1 MAWWAYCYVVL
12 LSWVGVCSVRG
23 SAKRHGRL
31 ATTLEVVTSI
41 AWPFLVLAYFAP
53 PVGDLIDR
61 LVGPLYA
68 VALTWTMYTLWRDFR
83 WSAMRPQ
90 LNASKPGLEYA
101 VALVFAAAIVI
112 PVVWLGAVVVAQHV

>member
-1 MAWWAYCYVVL
+1 V
-12 LSWVGVCSVRG
+12 
-23 SAKRHGRL
+23 

-41 AWPFLVLAYFAP
+41 AWPILVLAYLVP

-61 LVGPLYA
+61 LIGPLYA

-83 WSAMRPQ
+83 WSVMRPQ

-101 VALVFAAAIVI
+101 VALVFAGAMVI
-112 PVVWLGAVVVAQHV
+112 PVAWLGAIVVAQHV